1 LKKIFIF
8 LLAFIVSLAQWNI
21 GMVQVHAVD
30 YKFNNGLI
38 RFDQSSPTAINTNTG
53 FLNQPF
59 YHSADGNWY
68 KLTFSSYPLDFA
80 LAEGGDG
87 SSSYNINGSYVDT
100 NIGLAF
106 SNLVIDS
113 SGLIINGDLSYGILK
128 TSGTIT
134 INDKSIL
141 VENTFDLKEG
151 KSFVKI
157 TTKII
162 NQSSTESLTNLRYW
176 VGTRDD
182 YVGNS
187 DRPTKVK
194 GNIIDGVFTPI
205 SSTSDLASAVQITTA
220 SEGVLFYT
228 TEVGANMSVKGCC
241 SFVNATQIDPVSSA
255 ITTTTTDGSYAMFLR
270 LNDLASSESQ
280 TVIWYYAAGALAD
293 LASVVSDVGSA
304 AAGSLNVS
312 YTGLNTSFKSTTV
325 AQGYYVVVA
334 RNATAPSAAQIKAGH
349 DATNNSALI
358 SGTIEMLADVE
369 AEFEISGLTE
379 GSDYDL
385 YFVTEYIDTANGD
398 TPTFT
403 APVKTSF
410 STTAYS
416 APILDTEDATP
427 LSASISNTNATING
441 EVSGDGMDGTAG
453 SVAYGVCYSKSAFTS
468 TGEGVNCFKVGTGTG
483 SFSTTL
489 TGLERNTTYYVR
501 TYATN
506 SEGTSYSSQSTF
518 TTANVMEQQ
527 VNYHTNGGTSISS
540 AMIEIETL
548 IIEPNK
554 PDRNGYSF
562 GGWYTDSALQN
573 AFNFLTTP
581 MPTSELNL
589 YAKWNTTS
597 YSISYDY
604 DGGSGTN
611 PTSYTIN
618 ESITFNAPTKDGYQF
633 LGWTPIT
640 GISAG
645 STGNISVLANWK
657 FVPRN
662 PILGDLSLMFISVE
676 EAQFS
681 LAIIDYGN
689 PRLNSFTYFLT
700 NQATGITTSNKLG
713 VDMKIDLSGLQTYD
727 EYTLKVVASNGNTTV
742 ESNTLIFKPK
752 LSDQDED
759 GVPDV
764 RDAYPEDP
772 SRSMDVTKIQ
782 PDISPKRTFV
792 GNLMDI
798 QSKQYEIS
806 ISQKDLMGL
815 SASDNILVIMGSV
828 QFIIPVA
835 MLDVIISNTT
845 GESAYLRLKVEPR
858 VIEIN
863 PSTGQSILDEVD
875 MDVLAAFNYL
885 LFRVYSDGS
894 EEAISELGGTIKVGI
909 GLNELE
915 GEYDPSKMEVYFYN
929 SDDGSIKTMQAIYD
943 PVNQSL
949 VFLTEHFSYYVLGIK
964 KKDDPINTGLKIVF
978 LAIAVCLTIIY
989 SIIWFFKKKKS
1000 KKVLNQIPQ

>member
-1 LKKIFIF
+1 M
-8 LLAFIVSLAQWNI
+8 VTLAQWNI
-21 GMVQVHAVD
+21 GMIQVHAVD

-38 RFDQSSPTAINTNTG
+38 RFDISGNPIYESTG

-59 YHSADGNWY
+59 YHSADDNWY
-68 KLTFSSYPLDFA
+68 KLTYSSYPLDYGFG
-80 LAEGGDG
+80 EGGDG
-87 SSSYNINGSYVDT
+87 SNNWNLNGEYTDT
-100 NIGLAF
+100 NQGLEITDL
-106 SNLVIDS
+106 NIDT
-113 SGLIINGDLSYGILK
+113 SGLIVDGTLTYGTLK
-128 TSGTIT
+128 TTGNVVV
-134 INDKSIL
+134 NDKTIFL
-141 VENTFDLKEG
+141 INTFVLELG

-157 TTKII
+157 TTEIK
-162 NQSSTESLTNLRYW
+162 NPHTEISLTNLRYW

-182 YVGNS
+182 WVGDS
-187 DRPTKVK
+187 DGPTKQR
-194 GNIIDGVFTPI
+194 GTIINGVFTPL
-205 SSTSDLASAVQITTA
+205 SNVANSASAIQITTA

-228 TEVGANMSVKGCC
+228 TESTANMSINSCC
-241 SFVNATQIDPVSSA
+241 SFSNATNTNPETCTISA
-255 ITTTTTDGSYAMFLR
+255 TGDGSYSMFMR
-270 LNDLASSESQ
+270 LNDLGPGESQ
-280 TVIWYYAAGALAD
+280 VVTWYYAAGALAD
-293 LASVVSDVGSA
+293 LESVVSDVGSA

-312 YTGLNTSFKSTTV
+312 YTGLNTSFKSTTG

-334 RNATAPSAAQIKAGH
+334 KNATAPSAAQIKAGH
-349 DATNNSALI
+349 DATNNSALV

-385 YFVTEYIDTANGD
+385 YFVTEYIDTANSN

-441 EVSGDGMDGTAG
+441 VVSGDGMGGTAG
-453 SVAYGVCYSKSAFTS
+453 SVTYGVCYSTSAFTS
-468 TGEGVNCFKVGTGTG
+468 SGEGVNCFEVGTGTG

-506 SEGTSYSSQSTF
+506 SEGTSYSSQTTF

-527 VNYHTNGGTSISS
+527 VNYYTNGGTSISS

-618 ESITFNAPTKDGYQF
+618 ESIIFNAPTKEGYQF
-633 LGWTPIT
+633 LGWTPLT

-645 STGNISVLANWK
+645 STGNVSVLANWK